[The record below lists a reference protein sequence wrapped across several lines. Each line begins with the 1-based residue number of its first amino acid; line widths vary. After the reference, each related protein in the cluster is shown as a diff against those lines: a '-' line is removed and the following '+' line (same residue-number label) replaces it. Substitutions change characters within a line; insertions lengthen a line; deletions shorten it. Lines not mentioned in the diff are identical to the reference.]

1 MAAFPGWPLYFY
13 SVSQSAVGSRRQQM
27 VIIEREKSG
36 CIFSGRMAEV
46 LGLKG
51 TLRMNPARGETSY
64 FCLLFSAFHYVAFW
78 FAKHGISLGRRVF
91 SPLRAVPASL

>member
-1 MAAFPGWPLYFY
+1 MFLP
-13 SVSQSAVGSRRQQM
+13 SQSVGRRFSPSADGDNR
-27 VIIEREKSG
+27 EREKSG
-36 CIFSGRMAEV
+36 CIFSGMMAEV

-91 SPLRAVPASL
+91 SPSVPFLLPSNIPH